1 MSKEPLYP
9 HVPKSRKAKLEARV
23 GEGKGPDL
31 REDYDEKAEVLDG
44 TLYRKGNIVQVWWSD
59 GTKET
64 WTSPDAANA
73 QRNFQ
78 SMKERWSA
86 NPQAYAKVWNVID
99 KEKLR
104 KYCEE
109 VWGVPVTTEASDYLG
124 RLLAR
129 RVDQFKSY
137 LPLPFINRR
146 GLTARDMYRAAS
158 ALFD

>member
-1 MSKEPLYP
+1 MSRKPLYP
-9 HVPKSRKAKLEARV
+9 HVPKSRTKGRLEA
-23 GEGKGPDL
+23 L
-31 REDYDEKAEVLDG
+31 REILAAKTVEDVIILKG
-44 TLYRKGNIVQVWWSD
+44 KYRDVELTSD
-59 GTKET
+59 DVHAINEHIARLG
-64 WTSPDAANA
+64 
-73 QRNFQ
+73 
-78 SMKERWSA
+78 
-86 NPQAYAKVWNVID
+86 NPQTYATVWNVID

-137 LPLPFINRR
+137 LPLPLINHR
-146 GLTARDMYRAAS
+146 GLTAQDMYRAAS

>member
-9 HVPKSRKAKLEARV
+9 HVPKSRTKGRLEA
-23 GEGKGPDL
+23 L
-31 REDYDEKAEVLDG
+31 REILAAKTVEDVIILKGKYRDVELTSDDVNAINEHIARLGKAADIG
-44 TLYRKGNIVQVWWSD
+44 
-59 GTKET
+59 
-64 WTSPDAANA
+64 
-73 QRNFQ
+73 
-78 SMKERWSA
+78 
-86 NPQAYAKVWNVID
+86 NPQTYAKVWNVID

-129 RVDQFKSY
+129 RVDQFKPY
-137 LPLPFINRR
+137 LPLPLINQR